1 MDSTR
6 IVTNQDGMTDIWRAT
21 DLEFIDF
28 WERVTGLGDLYQ
40 RWQAARTRN
49 GTMPRAADF
58 DVSDI
63 PPVRPQGHGGAPDH
77 LPDIFRADADP
88 ATPADFRITAPA
100 AGLRSARL
108 CTLFR
113 PILRNALFSD
123 LMLCQGL
130 RKPLYQQI
138 YQKVSGD
145 ERCYVRLLLPTV
157 DGQGQIRR
165 IHGASRPLYAEQ
177 ELVHWSAS

>member
-6 IVTNQDGMTDIWRAT
+6 IVTNPDGMTDIWRAT

-28 WERVTGLGDLYQ
+28 WERTTTLGDLYQ
-40 RWQAARTRN
+40 RWQAGRLRDGA
-49 GTMPRAADF
+49 MPRTADF
-58 DVSDI
+58 ETTGI
-63 PPVRPQGHGGAPDH
+63 PGTPLHGPAPDH
-77 LPDIFRADADP
+77 LPDLFHADADP

-100 AGLRSARL
+100 AGLRDVRL
-108 CTLFR
+108 CTLFN

-123 LMLCQGL
+123 LMVCQGL

-145 ERCYVRLLLPTV
+145 ERCYVRLLLPTI
-157 DGQGQIRR
+157 DGEGKIRR
-165 IHGASRPLYAEQ
+165 IFGASRPLYAEQ

>member
-6 IVTNQDGMTDIWRAT
+6 IVTNPDGMTDIWRAT

-28 WERVTGLGDLYQ
+28 WERTTTLGDLYH
-40 RWQAARTRN
+40 RWHAARRRT
-49 GTMPRAADF
+49 GTMPEAIDF
-58 DVSDI
+58 EQFDSAWA
-63 PPVRPQGHGGAPDH
+63 PPQSPAPAPGH
-77 LPDIFRADADP
+77 LPDLFHADADP
-88 ATPADFRITAPA
+88 ATPADFRVTAPA
-100 AGLRSARL
+100 AGLHDVRL
-108 CTLFR
+108 CSLFH

-157 DGQGQIRR
+157 DGQGHIRR
-165 IHGASRPLYAEQ
+165 IFGVSRPLYAEQ
-177 ELVHWSAS
+177 ELMHWSAS